1 MLKIDMLLHGKH
13 LRGVCEEG
21 SGSGISAARADRYSA
36 FMDGAAAKVVV
47 PVITP
52 QMLGAFVGVPAGF
65 AKCLFVYDVATV
77 AIGLMARATVPHAP
91 ARTVAAEFAA
101 AFATTGIAEIVG
113 SGAKSLTIL
122 DHESFML
129 MLDSPVAAGIAEHM
143 HVILLGLMWT
153 SMVLTAIRDEAL
165 ARGEVN
171 PPVYT
176 AVGDVSMLVADIME
190 LSARGIMFVGGFQF
204 LKPCVNARVMT
215 MFPKTQKYIDRF
227 FTEGSLVP
235 LAPGAAAAVPG
246 GAAKS
251 GGMLSAMSS
260 RSVAP
265 GSARSARAAAIPR
278 VAPSASRVAPSAARV
293 APSASRIAPSAARS
307 ARPARGVRVGRRMR
321 PIAWAASA
329 RPERDDATDVSAM
342 IDSRRAKPTAWARKA
357 LSEYVSPL
365 RGLPAVFSIGADGNV
380 APAKL
385 AGGAAKKRGGA
396 AAKRGGDGA
405 APGELMRRV
414 RAMLDA
420 LPVGNA
426 AKTARLVAEL
436 ENTRPFVL

>member
-1 MLKIDMLLHGKH
+1 
-13 LRGVCEEG
+13 
-21 SGSGISAARADRYSA
+21 
-36 FMDGAAAKVVV
+36 
-47 PVITP
+47 
-52 QMLGAFVGVPAGF
+52 
-65 AKCLFVYDVATV
+65 
-77 AIGLMARATVPHAP
+77 
-91 ARTVAAEFAA
+91 
-101 AFATTGIAEIVG
+101 
-113 SGAKSLTIL
+113 
-122 DHESFML
+122 
-129 MLDSPVAAGIAEHM
+129 
-143 HVILLGLMWT
+143 
-153 SMVLTAIRDEAL
+153 
-165 ARGEVN
+165 
-171 PPVYT
+171 
-176 AVGDVSMLVADIME
+176 VSMLVADIME

-215 MFPKTQKYIDRF
+215 MFPRTQKYIDRF
-227 FTEGSLVP
+227 FTEGTLVP

-246 GAAKS
+246 GAAVS

-260 RSVAP
+260 RSAAP
-265 GSARSARAAAIPR
+265 GSARSARVGPSAAR
-278 VAPSASRVAPSAARV
+278 VAAVPRVAPSAARV
-293 APSASRIAPSAARS
+293 APSASRVAPSAVRS

-365 RGLPAVFSIGADGNV
+365 RGLPAVFSIGTDGNV

-385 AGGAAKKRGGA
+385 AGGAAKKRGGT

-414 RAMLDA
+414 RAMLQA
-420 LPVGNA
+420 LPDTNA
-426 AKTARLVAEL
+426 KKTARLVAEL